1 MSAGKAVRTA
11 EWAVLV
17 MLVAGC
23 ASAGT
28 ASPSAG
34 TASPSANV
42 GPTPIAIPLQSPWS
56 ATPPSCPAAL
66 LRGTLVADGRWGIG
80 IRAEVVGGVIG
91 VAWPHGY
98 SDRPGPPIEVL
109 DETGRVVAR
118 EGDAVALPGGQD
130 TDGLWRVC
138 PGLEPA
144 PAPAGSPSPY
154 LTGSVG
160 FSGSA
165 AWVVSDGSLLMSLDG
180 GKSWS
185 AVHLPGGLAPSAVT
199 AVSVSL
205 GRPVL
210 LATLEGN
217 GVRLYRK
224 SDSDSGWL
232 STLLVPSWTAADG
245 VSGQPIETVLI
256 SPGPGGLVTVAET
269 IGIGTSAAAESLFVS
284 TDDGKSFA
292 ERKPKAGVA
301 STYWHS
307 ITFVSPKLG
316 VVGAGPATQAAVF
329 LMYTSDG
336 GLNWAEA
343 SITGLPSADNR
354 YFGQPAVVGSDIE
367 VPMTSW
373 SVDRSVSFSLLVSHD
388 GGATFAT
395 MGTDLPVGTDYS
407 PVTDTLGQV
416 TWAMSS
422 VAGLIYETD
431 DGART
436 WTSVAPA
443 GLPPASEIHLT
454 GPTSATAVIWEHG
467 CTGVKTGCWQR
478 NYLVATS
485 DGGRTWTRL

>member
-1 MSAGKAVRTA
+1 
-11 EWAVLV
+11 
-17 MLVAGC
+17 
-23 ASAGT
+23 
-28 ASPSAG
+28 
-34 TASPSANV
+34 
-42 GPTPIAIPLQSPWS
+42 
-56 ATPPSCPAAL
+56 L
-66 LRGTLVADGRWGIG
+66 LLGTLVADGRWGIG

-98 SDRPGPPIEVL
+98 SARPGPPIEVL

-118 EGDAVALPGGQD
+118 EGDAVTLPGGQD

-144 PAPAGSPSPY
+144 TLPAGSPSPY

-180 GKSWS
+180 GRSWS
-185 AVHLPGGLAPSAVT
+185 AVHLPAGLAPSAVV
-199 AVSVSL
+199 AVSVAA

-210 LATLEGN
+210 LATLESN

-256 SPGPGGLVTVAET
+256 SPGPGGLVTVALT

-292 ERKPKAGVA
+292 EHKPKAGVA
-301 STYWHS
+301 SAYWHS

-329 LMYTSDG
+329 LLYTSNG

-343 SITGLPSADNR
+343 SIAGLPTVDHLSLGR
-354 YFGQPAVVGSDIE
+354 PAIVGPDIE
-367 VPMTSW
+367 VPMTTWPDNGSA
-373 SVDRSVSFSLLVSHD
+373 SFSMLVSHD

-395 MGTDLPVGTDYS
+395 MGTALPVGTDID

-443 GLPPASEIHLT
+443 GLPLANEIHLT
-454 GPTSATAVIWEHG
+454 GPTSATAVVWEGG